1 MPTIH
6 KTLLI
11 IEHIRKIRRGL
22 DVGEGAKS
30 TIFETEGG
38 SQRITDLQNYLD
50 DPDDATYFKLK
61 RIKGARI
68 LHCLPFKEPKAY
80 KILYTTGR
88 AFSIANNTLNRRTI
102 EAHLSTFFD
111 CRVRVMCRNI
121 NWKAGDLTSTPGVFE
136 LMAFLDGAP
145 LGGKF
150 DDLNPSELD
159 GKLYSIVDDKFKEHI
174 LPRLQDL
181 EDTVEE
187 LQGDLE
193 KLQTHVET
201 LDERVEEYVDG
212 KMSGIEARL
221 EDKVDERVEEIGTD
235 LQSIREYVD
244 GKMSEMEARLQDKV
258 DERVEEIGTDLQS
271 IREYVDGKMAEM
283 EARLEDKVTQQVLR
297 MLEEFDRQK
306 LEAAGTN
313 CKVATI
319 TRVSMPPRED
329 FP

>member
-1 MPTIH
+1 MPRIH
-6 KTLLI
+6 KTLHMI
-11 IEHIRKIRRGL
+11 QQIREIRRGRR
-22 DVGEGAKS
+22 VGEGAKS
-30 TIFETEGG
+30 TIFETEHGEF
-38 SQRITDLQNYLD
+38 QKVADLRQYLD
-50 DPDDATYFKLK
+50 DPDDAKYYKLK
-61 RIKGARI
+61 RIKGTKT

-88 AFSIANNTLNRRTI
+88 AFSIANNTVCRRSI
-102 EAHLSTFFD
+102 EEHLSTLFD
-111 CRVRVMCRNI
+111 CRIRIMCRNI
-121 NWKAGDLTSTPGVFE
+121 NWKADDLTSNPGVFE

-159 GKLYSIVDDKFKEHI
+159 GKLYSIVDNNLKEHV
-174 LPRLQDL
+174 LPRLQNL

-187 LQGDLE
+187 
-193 KLQTHVET
+193 LQTHVET
-201 LDERVEEYVDG
+201 LDERVDE
-212 KMSGIEARL
+212 IE
-221 EDKVDERVEEIGTD
+221 TD
-235 LQSIREYVD
+235 L
-244 GKMSEMEARLQDKV
+244 
-258 DERVEEIGTDLQS
+258 S

-319 TRVSMPPRED
+319 TRVSVPPRED